1 MPLIRID
8 AVAGR
13 TPEER
18 KAVLDATHRA
28 VLSAF
33 GMHER
38 DRCQVY
44 HEHAPGEL
52 ILEDTGSAS
61 RGPRRR
67 SSCKYDEPE
76 AVRAEGSVLRELVA
90 ELERAGTPPT
100 DVVVSVV
107 SNTREDFS
115 FGNGRVQYVTGEL

>member
-8 AVAGR
+8 AIAGR

-33 GMHER
+33 GVHER
-38 DRCQVY
+38 DRYQVY

-52 ILEDTGSAS
+52 FSRTPGSAS

-67 SSCKYDEPE
+67 SSCK
-76 AVRAEGSVLRELVA
+76 
-90 ELERAGTPPT
+90 
-100 DVVVSVV
+100 
-107 SNTREDFS
+107 
-115 FGNGRVQYVTGEL
+115 